1 MTPRRVPSASAAH
14 PPEALC
20 PPVAVSVLVPT
31 LLGLFL
37 VSIYGLIFSLLA
49 KFAWGRRLLLAN
61 PSLFSGGVFTH
72 EGPSKAQLAEATFT
86 TTLLAYPMPNN
97 SDDKSSALAPAS
109 SSPLAIAISGP
120 EPGYVATPK
129 IVLSLAATLLFA
141 AKRAPPAPKTSAA
154 TLALE
159 SGNKK
164 AGASSRHRSE
174 PYALARTSGCCT
186 PAALL
191 GSGAALDAFVSRL
204 EAVGIVI
211 TGVK

>member
-1 MTPRRVPSASAAH
+1 MLVDT
-14 PPEALC
+14 LQGLLL
-20 PPVAVSVLVPT
+20 VSV
-31 LLGLFL
+31 
-37 VSIYGLIFSLLA
+37 YGLVFTLLA

-61 PSLFSGGVFTH
+61 PSLFSSGVFTH

-86 TTLLAYPMPNN
+86 TTLLAYPAPRC
-97 SDDKSSALAPAS
+97 SDNKAVTPAS
-109 SSPLAIAISGP
+109 AATAPLAIAISGP

-141 AKRAPPAPKTSAA
+141 DKRASPSQDTSGAAP
-154 TLALE
+154 ALE
-159 SGNKK
+159 KGKDSAGNTF
-164 AGASSRHRSE
+164 RYRSA
-174 PYALARTSGCCT
+174 PYVLARTSGCCT

-204 EAVGIVI
+204 ETVGIAI